1 MTFHILT
8 QPRHGV
14 AVLLSVSGDRDIFTV
29 YQALCVMPVPSL
41 HMRTSPSRIM
51 LGYALALVEAVDH
64 FKSHT
69 VTFEAEA
76 PKCNR
81 RFR

>member
-1 MTFHILT
+1 
-8 QPRHGV
+8 
-14 AVLLSVSGDRDIFTV
+14 
-29 YQALCVMPVPSL
+29 MPVPSL
-41 HMRTSPSRIM
+41 HMRAYLSRIM
-51 LGYALALVEAVDH
+51 LGYALALVEVGDH